1 MSHKWHVIIERS
13 PQKVLRKLDTVM
25 RSRIEK
31 AIDQLSENPF
41 PIGHRKIVGQENI
54 YRVRIGGWRIIYE
67 VEKGKLIILIIEYG
81 TMGHGHHHGH
91 YILAISL

>member
-67 VEKGKLIILIIEYG
+67 VEKGKLIILIIEIAPRGKAYRNF
-81 TMGHGHHHGH
+81 
-91 YILAISL
+91 

>member
-1 MSHKWHVIIERS
+1 VSHKWHVIIERS

-67 VEKGKLIILIIEYG
+67 VEKGKLIILIIEIAPRGKAYRNF
-81 TMGHGHHHGH
+81 
-91 YILAISL
+91 